1 MAAGEKKGYA
11 RFLMP
16 LVASRKLSRVRPEFR
31 SPVPRPAFS
40 QRDAYAGA
48 FLVLIVAI
56 FYFPATR
63 AGFVWDD
70 LIITSLHSISSWEG
84 ILQIWLDPVSAYFQT
99 DVAENHYWPVVYTT
113 FWVEHKLWGFS
124 PVGYHVVNVLLHIA
138 NTALLWR
145 LLVRLSV
152 PGAWFAAAV
161 FAVHPV
167 HTEPAVWVM
176 GRKDLLSALF
186 YLAAVSMWFRH
197 LESPRRRLY
206 AAVFLFFAAAM
217 LSKSIAITLPVALLI
232 ILWWKRGRVAREDVI
247 RVLPFFLLAFVVG
260 GADFWFYKSQGL
272 GSFDYSMVERALLAA
287 RSLWFYVGK
296 LIWPVGLA
304 GVYPLWEVRVSD
316 PLGWLCVAA
325 TAATLAGLWMLRR
338 RIGRGPL
345 AYFLFFGVTL
355 SPTLGFIDYHHM
367 TYSFVADRYQ
377 YLAGIGIIVLFAA
390 GATRLARELPPA
402 AGRVVKGIAL
412 MTLVV
417 LGLLTWNQA
426 GVYKDELTFFNHVI
440 LHNPRARGA
449 HYNIGLEFYRQGRVA
464 EAEKYFR
471 RAVEINPR
479 DTKSLYNLGEIL
491 RAQGKYEESLGTY
504 LSVIGIKPESSGAFF
519 GMGNALF
526 ELGRYSEALS
536 SMRQSLVLGIDP
548 SMVPASHHVMGQALL
563 KMGQNEEAEIQFD
576 LSMESSLAI
585 NPGGTE
591 AFMNRAEI
599 FRGQKRCE
607 EALGLY
613 LLALDTDPGHA
624 SAYAGMGDCLYRM
637 DRYRE
642 AISSLERAVSLLPDS
657 PMEPTLY
664 YLMGQAAAEADWLEE
679 AGAHYESALRVAPHF
694 TEALKRLADL
704 RFGQERYVQALSLYR
719 VLVGTGSENAKIYSN
734 IGVALLSTGKAS
746 EAIQSFE
753 RALSLDPS
761 LESARSG
768 IKRAREVSPKE
779 TDEERSRDDV
789 LTEKTPH

>member
-1 MAAGEKKGYA
+1 MAAGEKKGYE
-11 RFLMP
+11 RFLMS
-16 LVASRKLSRVRPEFR
+16 LVASRKPPRIRPEFR
-31 SPVPRPAFS
+31 SPVSRPRFS
-40 QRDAYAGA
+40 RRDAYAGA

-70 LIITSLHSISSWEG
+70 LIITSLRSISGWEG
-84 ILQIWLDPVSAYFQT
+84 ISQIWLDPTSAYFQT
-99 DVAENHYWPVVYTT
+99 DVAENHYWPIVYTT
-113 FWVEHKLWGFS
+113 FWIEHKLWGFS
-124 PVGYHVVNVLLHIA
+124 PAGYHVVNILLHIA

-161 FAVHPV
+161 FAVHPL
-167 HTEPAVWVM
+167 HAEPVAWVM

-186 YLAAVSMWFRH
+186 YLAAVSMWLRY
-197 LESPRRRLY
+197 LESPRRRFY
-206 AAVFLFFAAAM
+206 AAAFLLFAAAM
-217 LSKSIAITLPVALLI
+217 LSKSIVITLPVALLI
-232 ILWWKRGRVAREDVI
+232 ILWWKRGRVAREDAI
-247 RVLPFFLLAFVVG
+247 RVFPFFLLAFVVG
-260 GADFWFYKSQGL
+260 GADLWFYKSQGL

-304 GVYPLWEVRVSD
+304 GIYPLWEVGVSD

-325 TAATLAGLWMLRR
+325 TAATVAGLWMLRR
-338 RIGRGPL
+338 EIGRGSL
-345 AYFLFFGVTL
+345 ACFLFFGVTL

-377 YLAGIGIIVLFAA
+377 YLAGIGIIVLLASGAA
-390 GATRLARELPPA
+390 RLARGVPPA
-402 AGRVVKGIAL
+402 ASRVINGIAL
-412 MTLVV
+412 MTLLA

-440 LHNPRARGA
+440 SHNPRARGA
-449 HYNIGLEFYRQGRVA
+449 HYNMGLEFYRQGRVA

-471 RAVEINPR
+471 HAVEINPQ
-479 DTKSLYNLGEIL
+479 DVNSLHNLGEIL
-491 RAQGKYEESLGTY
+491 RSQEKYEESLGIY
-504 LSVIGIKPESSGAFF
+504 FSVIGIKPDSSKAFF

-526 ELGRYSEALS
+526 KLGRYSEALS
-536 SMRQSLVLGIDP
+536 SMERALTLRADP
-548 SMVPASHHVMGQALL
+548 SMVSASRYVMGQALL
-563 KMGQNEEAEIQFD
+563 KMGRHEEAEIQFD
-576 LSMESSLAI
+576 LSMKSSLAAD
-585 NPGGTE
+585 PGGMQ
-591 AFMNRAEI
+591 AFINRAEV

-613 LLALDTDPGHA
+613 LLALEADPGHA
-624 SAYAGMGDCLYRM
+624 SAYAGMGDCLYRLG
-637 DRYRE
+637 RHRE
-642 AISSLERAVSLLPDS
+642 AISNLERAVSLLPDS

-664 YLMGQAAAEADWLEE
+664 YLMGQAAAEAGWLEE
-679 AGAHYESALRVAPHF
+679 AGAHYESALQVAPYF
-694 TEALKRLADL
+694 TEALNRLADL
-704 RFGQERYVQALSLYR
+704 RFGQERYVQALFLYR
-719 VLVGTGSENAKIYSN
+719 ILVGTGSESARIYSN
-734 IGVALLSTGKAS
+734 IGVALLSVGKAP

-768 IKRAREVSPKE
+768 LKRARASISQEN
-779 TDEERSRDDV
+779 R
-789 LTEKTPH
+789 